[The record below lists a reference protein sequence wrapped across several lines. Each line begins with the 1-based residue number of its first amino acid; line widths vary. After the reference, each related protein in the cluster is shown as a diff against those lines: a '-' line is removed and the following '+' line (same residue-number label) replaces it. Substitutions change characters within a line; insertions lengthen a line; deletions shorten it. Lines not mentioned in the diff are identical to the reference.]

1 MEYIKS
7 LNEKLYEYDQYAT
20 DLKNELENSY
30 QQKLTLQSEY
40 QVYVENLQKQI
51 ENLVDQ
57 INKMT
62 DEREDAFKRIDNLEK
77 NILGTFNCF

>member
-1 MEYIKS
+1 MCTGKQINRQLARFVVIK
-7 LNEKLYEYDQYAT
+7 
-20 DLKNELENSY
+20 ELTFSRPF
-30 QQKLTLQSEY
+30 